1 MSSTSPLA
9 VPMTAITQGNPP
21 AMLIRGAR
29 VYSPSTGLSSPQDV
43 RIERGVVAEV
53 GPQLADSGAEV
64 VAAHGMILSAGY
76 VDLRAC
82 AREPGDE
89 HEEDL
94 HSLSEAAA
102 AGGFTA
108 VVVSPETEPS
118 NDDHAVTELIL
129 RRSREYGRCELL
141 PQGALS
147 YRLKGETLAPM
158 GEMAEAGAV
167 CFGDGDKPVKSS
179 RLMRRALEYAR
190 SFERPIFVH
199 PLDEDLARGGVMHEG
214 SWSTRLG
221 LRGIPAAAESIV
233 VARDLAVAQLARGRV
248 HFVRLTT
255 RKSVE
260 LVRSAKAQGIQ
271 VTAAVTPWHLTLGA
285 HHLHDYEVNL
295 KLVAPLRTE
304 DDRLALLEGLRDG
317 TLDAICSDHM
327 PEASADKALEFDQ
340 ASPGAIGLQTAVAQ
354 VLTCVQAG
362 ELPLEVVL
370 RALVDGPRRVLS
382 MGSADVAVGRAA
394 TLTLLDPDAQ
404 WTLDS
409 TTNRSRSRN
418 SVWFGQSLRGRP
430 VLTLQRGRVVWRA

>member
-1 MSSTSPLA
+1 
-9 VPMTAITQGNPP
+9 MTAPIPANLLGNM
-21 AMLIRGAR
+21 AVLLIRGAR
-29 VYSPSTGLSSPQDV
+29 TYSPATGLSAPQDV
-43 RIERGVVAEV
+43 RIEGGVVAEV
-53 GPQLADSGAEV
+53 GSQLGDHGAEV
-64 VAAHGMILSAGY
+64 IHAAGMVLSAGY
-76 VDLRAC
+76 VDLHAC

-94 HSLSEAAA
+94 RSLSDTAA

-108 VVVSPETEPS
+108 VVVSPETEPG

-190 SFERPIFVH
+190 SFERPIFVQ
-199 PLDEDLARGGVMHEG
+199 PVDEDLARGGVMHEG
-214 SWSTRLG
+214 AWSTRLG

-248 HFVRLTT
+248 HFLRLTT

-271 VTAAVTPWHLTLGA
+271 VTAAVTPWHLTMVAADLR
-285 HHLHDYEVNL
+285 DYDVNL
-295 KLVAPLRTE
+295 KFVAPLRGE

-317 TLDAICSDHM
+317 TIDAICSDHM
-327 PEASADKALEFDQ
+327 PENVADKALEFDY
-340 ASPGAIGLQTAVAQ
+340 ASPGAIGLQTAVSQ
-354 VLTCVQAG
+354 VLRCVQAG
-362 ELPLEVVL
+362 ELTLEVAL

-382 MGSADVAVGRAA
+382 MGSAEVAVGRAA
-394 TLTLLDPDAQ
+394 TLTLLDPEAPWALDAA
-404 WTLDS
+404 
-409 TTNRSRSRN
+409 TNRSKSRN
-418 SVWFGQSLRGRP
+418 SVLFGQTLRGRP